1 MKETLVVFLLNVEDN
16 VQYSIQ
22 VRTKLLPLRYS
33 IVHLFSAL
41 DIIEEIGM
49 IKSTPRK
56 TGSRYEKN
64 QADLCKKPLWYV

>member
-1 MKETLVVFLLNVEDN
+1 MKETLVVFLLDVEDN
-16 VQYSIQ
+16 VQYSVQ
-22 VRTKLLPLRYS
+22 VRTKLLPLHYS

-49 IKSTPRK
+49 IKATPMK